1 MSTGKDLL
9 YLGLALLGFCVVL
22 AVTSVLLALVI
33 GGLQD
38 SVVALVVV
46 PPSFVVGAKLYLWMV
61 RRGGG

>member
-9 YLGLALLGFCVVL
+9 YLGLVLLGFCIVL

-46 PPSFVVGAKLYLWMV
+46 PPSFVVGAKLYRKMARDEW
-61 RRGGG
+61 